1 MNVKH
6 CHEASVSI
14 RILLTDLGYIKHEG
28 DMGKKKIK
36 SLLLYILITLG
47 TVIFYNESSRLWI
60 ADIGYNY
67 GVIIS
72 EFPFIL
78 IILLLLYFP
87 KIKNRWV
94 KYLLPI
100 IPILVLYICFDVFFI
115 FLRRIPRWSDL
126 SNICMMFNFSPFSA
140 VCAITM
146 LSLIPVAILLLLF
159 FAYKSYEGKRKQFGL
174 TILIRCVIFSL
185 LTVLIFSKYGAGIQ
199 NINYD
204 DKPWSQEMSIRFNG
218 RFAFFLY
225 QTNMER
231 NNYQLLRKFKSSNS
245 NIQNKIFPGKIT
257 NKRNIHIIVL
267 ETFMNP
273 ILINGLN
280 FNRTPLA
287 KELNPFLNNGSFSL
301 VYSPVYGGGTAQS
314 EFELLTGAKAF
325 QKFGRPEFNV
335 MMGNKINAFVA
346 KLKENGYRAIATIA
360 PSSEYYN
367 SLHAYTSLGFDSL
380 IFLEEVEPAII
391 KQGDWHIF
399 DGDAFDYN
407 LKILKQEL
415 KNNRPVINYV
425 LGMYGHY
432 PFKRNNKLRPDIIK
446 LKNGNAKLQR
456 MTNQFYYRTKA
467 LGNHLKNLV
476 TLDPNSII
484 LVISD
489 HIVGGFDTK
498 EISYAY
504 SDRSNIAIYLNNAEF
519 IDISSYRYFD
529 IPQLIWN
536 HLSGKKGHR
545 FLGEDEMLEY
555 YYQLLSESL
564 AK

>member
-1 MNVKH
+1 
-6 CHEASVSI
+6 
-14 RILLTDLGYIKHEG
+14 
-28 DMGKKKIK
+28 MGKKKIK
-36 SLLLYILITLG
+36 DLLLYIFITLG
-47 TVIFYNESSRLWI
+47 TIIVYNESSRLWI

-78 IILLLLYFP
+78 ILLLLLYFP

-94 KYLLPI
+94 KYL
-100 IPILVLYICFDVFFI
+100 IPIVPILISYICFDVFFI

-126 SNICMMFNFSPFSA
+126 SNIWMMFNFSPFLGGL
-140 VCAITM
+140 AITM
-146 LSLIPVAILLLLF
+146 LSFIPVSILLLF
-159 FAYKSYEGKRKQFGL
+159 VFAYKSYEEKQKQFGQ
-174 TILIRCVIFSL
+174 TILIRGVIFGL
-185 LTVLIFSKYGAGIQ
+185 LIGLIFSEYGAEIQ
-199 NINYD
+199 NVNYD

-225 QTNMER
+225 QTNMGK
-231 NNYQLLRKFKSSNS
+231 NNYQILKNFENTNS
-245 NIQNKIFPGKIT
+245 NIQNKIFPGTIT
-257 NKRNIHIIVL
+257 NKRNVHIIVL
-267 ETFMNP
+267 ETFMDP
-273 ILINGLN
+273 RLFNGLN

-287 KELNPFLNNGSFSL
+287 KELTPFLNNGQFSL
-301 VYSPVYGGGTAQS
+301 VNSPIYGGGTAQA
-314 EFELLTGAKAF
+314 EFELLTGVKAF

-346 KLKENGYRAIATIA
+346 KLKENGYQSIATIA

-367 SLHAYTSLGFDSL
+367 SAHAYTSLGFDSL
-380 IFLEEVEPAII
+380 IFLEEVNPPII

-399 DGDAFDYN
+399 DGDVFAYN
-407 LKILKQEL
+407 LEVLKQEL

-432 PFKRNNKLRPDIIK
+432 PFRRNNKLRPDIIK
-446 LKNGNAKLQR
+446 LKNGNAKLKR
-456 MTNQFYYRTKA
+456 MMNQFYYRTKA
-467 LGNHLKNLV
+467 LGDHLKSLV
-476 TLDPNSII
+476 SLDPDSII

-489 HIVGGFDTK
+489 HIVGGFETK

-504 SDRSNIAIYLNNAEF
+504 SNRSNIAIYLNNTEF
-519 IDISSYRYFD
+519 IDVTSYQYFD

-536 HLSGKKGHR
+536 HLSGEKGHR
-545 FLGEDEMLEY
+545 HLGEDEMFEY
-555 YYQLLSESL
+555 YYQALSESL